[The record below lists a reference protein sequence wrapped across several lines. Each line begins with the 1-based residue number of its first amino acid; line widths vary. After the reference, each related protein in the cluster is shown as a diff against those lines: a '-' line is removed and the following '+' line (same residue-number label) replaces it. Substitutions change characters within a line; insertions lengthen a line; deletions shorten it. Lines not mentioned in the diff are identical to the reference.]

1 MRNIKFQQKDHQ
13 KRIKSKQTQSNQEM
27 KTTNLLKL
35 VYISKRMTIGVYQ
48 SVSRLDPTEE
58 KTEIIEEFMREE
70 GKHTMM
76 AVKRLDE
83 LGLVTPKKSGE
94 IAERF
99 GETIGRAAGFFGW
112 NGVCFFMQIGEEVER
127 LFLEAAS
134 RICKN
139 KNDKEILNLIIFDE
153 RKHGDWWKRK
163 SHHRRH

>member
-1 MRNIKFQQKDHQ
+1 
-13 KRIKSKQTQSNQEM
+13 M

-83 LGLVTPKKSGE
+83 LGLVTPKK
-94 IAERF
+94 R
-99 GETIGRAAGFFGW
+99 
-112 NGVCFFMQIGEEVER
+112 GEEVER

-139 KNDKEILNLIIFDE
+139 KNDREILNLIIFDE

-163 SHHRRH
+163 SYHRRH

>member
-1 MRNIKFQQKDHQ
+1 
-13 KRIKSKQTQSNQEM
+13 M

-139 KNDKEILNLIIFDE
+139 KNDREILNLIIFDE

-163 SHHRRH
+163 SYHRRH